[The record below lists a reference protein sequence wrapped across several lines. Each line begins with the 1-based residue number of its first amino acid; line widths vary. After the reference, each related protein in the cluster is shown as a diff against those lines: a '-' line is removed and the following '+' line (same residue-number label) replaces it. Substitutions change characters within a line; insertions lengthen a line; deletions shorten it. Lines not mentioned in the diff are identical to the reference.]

1 MRFIAGSAY
10 SAREVIGERWE
21 VIGEAAGGSS
31 AATSRAD
38 YRQQSTTSTL
48 PSLSSFPGDQAFRL
62 RYVALI
68 VSSTFG
74 VLAFGVPP
82 FATPSPLTSHLSL
95 APDVPYIL
103 TAHAFFS
110 CARCRTALIMGQLL
124 TPVSLPRR
132 FIPLESLPRPA
143 IPPPFDFARECQL
156 ISYVFR
162 PNITTQR

>member
-1 MRFIAGSAY
+1 
-10 SAREVIGERWE
+10 

-38 YRQQSTTSTL
+38 YQTAVNNKYPAEFILVPRG
-48 PSLSSFPGDQAFRL
+48 PSFPLALRRTNRVLNVWRL
-62 RYVALI
+62 GLRRAALRDA
-68 VSSTFG
+68 V
-74 VLAFGVPP
+74 
-82 FATPSPLTSHLSL
+82 TSHLSL